1 MVMRNGTAQWNGD
14 LEHGSGTL
22 TVGDDRWTT
31 NYTFTSRFKGLPF
44 VGVDTV
50 ADANSDATNPEELLA
65 AAHAA
70 CFSMA
75 LSLVLTTSGHPPR
88 SIETSARL
96 HLRNVD
102 GWPTI
107 QQIDLVTDV
116 DVPDIDDADFQKRA
130 EEAKVGCILSRALAG
145 VEAINLAATLRS

>member
-44 VGVDTV
+44 GGMDTH

-75 LSLVLTTSGHPPR
+75 LSLVLTTSGYPPR
-88 SIETSARL
+88 SIETAARL
-96 HLRNVD
+96 HLRNID

-116 DVPDIDDADFQKRA
+116 DVPDIDDQNS
-130 EEAKVGCILSRALAG
+130 EAGRGGQGRLHPLSCARGCQ
-145 VEAINLAATLRS
+145 AINLAATLHS